1 MWSSDVNLGSVMI
14 LIKDISFEGPLI
26 HVCYVLDVFTWPLG
40 VQ

>member
-14 LIKDISFEGPLI
+14 LIKDISLEGLLI
-26 HVCYVLDVFTWPLG
+26 HICYVLDVFTCPLG